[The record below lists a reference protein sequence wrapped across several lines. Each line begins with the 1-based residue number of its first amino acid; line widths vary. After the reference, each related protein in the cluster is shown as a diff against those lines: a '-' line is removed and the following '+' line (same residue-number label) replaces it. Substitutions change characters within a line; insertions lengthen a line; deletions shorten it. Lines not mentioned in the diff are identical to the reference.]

1 MIWAT
6 RQFGIADWFEIR
18 ERFRYQYALMDTP
31 RDMLLIAT
39 KGSGPKTRLYVG
51 VPSRRLLEPYE
62 GFHEIPEAAIPRQVT
77 LLGGDVARF
86 RESFKGPPR

>member
-18 ERFRYQYALMDTP
+18 ERFRYQYTLMDTP
-31 RDMLLIAT
+31 EDMLLVAT
-39 KGSGPKTRLYVG
+39 KGSGPTTRLYVG

-62 GFHEIPEAAIPRQVT
+62 GFHDIPEAAIPKQVT
-77 LLGGDVARF
+77 MLAGDASKF
-86 RESFKGPPR
+86 RKSFNWPRR